1 MHLRSMIAAGA
12 LGLMLATPAFA
23 ETGDPFAEFDARLE
37 SLLTSQ
43 AWLKGR
49 INEADVSLLF
59 AYLKASLLAASQG
72 KQVPVPPELKQRAE
86 ALGRELKLQGVL
98 TGLLLL
104 DALEVSAK
112 QALREALADT
122 APGAR

>member
-1 MHLRSMIAAGA
+1 MSARSMIAAGA

-37 SLLTSQ
+37 SLLTPQ

-86 ALGRELKLQGVL
+86 ALARELKLQGVL

-112 QALREALADT
+112 QALREAPADT
-122 APGAR
+122 APDAR

>member
-72 KQVPVPPELKQRAE
+72 KQVPVPPELNQRAE